1 MTFLKILDRRCTYG
15 ELTYERIW
23 RYELIRAEPYLLFS
37 HWEADMFYNCVRR
50 CKSDTKCMGFNMD
63 YERNECQGVT
73 KNSKNNLFNLLPSSG
88 VSFFEA
94 ICLKGKFCKLQV
106 SSYGY
111 T

>member
-1 MTFLKILDRRCTYG
+1 
-15 ELTYERIW
+15 
-23 RYELIRAEPYLLFS
+23 
-37 HWEADMFYNCVRR
+37 
-50 CKSDTKCMGFNMD
+50 MD

-73 KNSKNNLFNLLPSSG
+73 KNSKNNLFNLLPSSS

-94 ICLKGKFCKLQV
+94 ICLKGKFCKLKV